1 MCICVTTND
10 QAKLEGSLPCDSLRP
25 PDPKCLQQIRRN
37 MYCALDAHERGV
49 NERFDVLLFAESVI
63 AEIFKPT
70 VKPDCMD
77 EIGRQKMF
85 QLVPDTIT

>member
-1 MCICVTTND
+1 
-10 QAKLEGSLPCDSLRP
+10 
-25 PDPKCLQQIRRN
+25 